1 MLLISD
7 EKTLSREIDSLRK
20 SGKLIN
26 FIPTMG
32 NLHLGHSSLFKK
44 SENTKEIRVVS
55 IFVNPLQFNDD
66 KDFKNYP
73 RTIEADKKKLLAEAV
88 DVLFLPDARIINVEK
103 FAIRLGYISRKLC
116 GVDRSGHF
124 EGVAK
129 IISKFLDIIK
139 PDSITLGEKDYQ
151 QLLVIKKIIKDLE
164 FKTEVRS
171 YPTVRNKEGIALSSR
186 NKLLGKKIFLAKY
199 IPTVLK
205 QINLEI
211 IEGNFALHR
220 LNYFKDF
227 LEKSGIDCVHYL
239 EILNEKNLARLK
251 KVPCISRVFIAIS
264 INEVRLI
271 DNMRLEYKLVCSS
284 DRLLIVKDINF

>member
-1 MLLISD
+1 M
-7 EKTLSREIDSLRK
+7 
-20 SGKLIN
+20 
-26 FIPTMG
+26 
-32 NLHLGHSSLFKK
+32 HLGHSSLFKK

-66 KDFKNYP
+66 KDFDNYP
-73 RTIEADKKKLLAEAV
+73 RTIESDKKKLLAEGV
-88 DVLFLPDARIINVEK
+88 DVLFLPDLQIINVVK
-103 FAIRLGYISRKLC
+103 FAFRLGQIARKLC

-129 IISKFLDIIK
+129 IILKFLDIIK

-227 LEKSGIDCVHYL
+227 LEKSGIDRVHYL
-239 EILNEKNLARLK
+239 EILNEKNLARLT
-251 KVPCISRVFIAIS
+251 KVPCISRIFIAVS
-264 INEVRLI
+264 INGVRLI
-271 DNMRLEYKLVCSS
+271 DNMRIEYKLVCSS